1 MFAAVAAASW
11 TFVGIAA
18 IVVAVIIITIMEQTI
33 RRQRKEL
40 GIMLSIGYTSKELML
55 QLSLRI
61 MPAAVTAVITGTV
74 LGATV
79 YSAVIM
85 SIFGITNVNIPLM
98 IIAAILMILFCF
110 VSGYT
115 GARRIKTISVTELM
129 TE

>member
-1 MFAAVAAASW
+1 
-11 TFVGIAA
+11 
-18 IVVAVIIITIMEQTI
+18 
-33 RRQRKEL
+33 
-40 GIMLSIGYTSKELML
+40 ML

-110 VSGYT
+110 VSGYI